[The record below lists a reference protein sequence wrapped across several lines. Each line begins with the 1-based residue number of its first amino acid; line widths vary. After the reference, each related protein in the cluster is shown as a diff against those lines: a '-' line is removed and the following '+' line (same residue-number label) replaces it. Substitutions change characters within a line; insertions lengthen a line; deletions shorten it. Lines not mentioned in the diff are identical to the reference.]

1 MAYPL
6 AKTHQRLSG
15 AVCGAFGSQAFGCAH
30 RRLDPHSKGDAVALA
45 ICYVWTVSSTKH
57 PLGACRQCSE
67 AVLHGLI
74 VHTAELIVPPMHRLR
89 LVRKDIKNAK
99 LAAQLFSNFLR
110 LED

>member
-1 MAYPL
+1 MRAVS
-6 AKTHQRLSG
+6 RLSIVG
-15 AVCGAFGSQAFGCAH
+15 
-30 RRLDPHSKGDAVALA
+30 
-45 ICYVWTVSSTKH
+45 
-57 PLGACRQCSE
+57 RQRSD

-74 VHTAELIVPPMHRLR
+74 VLTAELVVPPPMHRLR